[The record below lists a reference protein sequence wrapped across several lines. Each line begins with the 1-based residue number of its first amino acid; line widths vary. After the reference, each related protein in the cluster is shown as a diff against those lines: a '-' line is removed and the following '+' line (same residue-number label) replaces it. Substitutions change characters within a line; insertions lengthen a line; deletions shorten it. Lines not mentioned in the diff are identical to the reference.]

1 MFLYNA
7 LQCSEILFS
16 FVRLKVIDFF
26 EVCGI
31 DVMKCMLSSLDL
43 AILSKDGKHFFAK
56 PCAVFQVPPLPTSS
70 YKGETQ
76 TEIKFGGN
84 TFCYE
89 SKEALPP

>member
-43 AILSKDGKHFFAK
+43 AIMSKDGKHFLPSLVRYSK
-56 PCAVFQVPPLPTSS
+56 YLHFQLQVTKVKHKL
-70 YKGETQ
+70 K
-76 TEIKFGGN
+76 
-84 TFCYE
+84 
-89 SKEALPP
+89 